1 MAIVGRVLKSVHVL
15 CGPSIMPFDGF
26 EMTLSDSIEAYW
38 ALVPTAVLSSL
49 EIVQDAREAIDLKF
63 SSESLYQLA

>member
-1 MAIVGRVLKSVHVL
+1 
-15 CGPSIMPFDGF
+15 MPFDGF